1 MPQNIGNTFP
11 YDFSK
16 SNTLVEH
23 AKFFITHK
31 NCEFDEVTR
40 TWSCELPNFFI
51 NNRADYRQIVI
62 QSFIYFRPNGT
73 SDIGTTFH
81 SSDLYDQEY
90 SQSELDYFVGLSG
103 TSIAG
108 TYTLNTRRRK
118 FTFWF
123 KDYQKMDERYGK
135 TEEYT
140 DDRSNLDL
148 EGDIQFFIQC
158 ELIY

>member
-1 MPQNIGNTFP
+1 MP
-11 YDFSK
+11 DFF
-16 SNTLVEH
+16 V
-23 AKFFITHK
+23 
-31 NCEFDEVTR
+31 
-40 TWSCELPNFFI
+40 

-90 SQSELDYFVGLSG
+90 SQSELDFFVGLSG

-123 KDYQKMDERYGK
+123 KDYARSGGTLHPGSGGK
-135 TEEYT
+135 RVHHGKYPG
-140 DDRSNLDL
+140 N
-148 EGDIQFFIQC
+148 
-158 ELIY
+158 